1 MSDSLTVPDASGTVR
16 SRALPGLLAG
26 AAAVGIAAWNPGD
39 NGVTV
44 CISKGLLNLDC
55 PLCGGL
61 RAVNSLMRG
70 DFLAAADHNVFV
82 AVGVPIVAVTW
93 IVWILSSA
101 LGRPFTLPKVPN
113 WLIGSFAA
121 AMLAFTVVRNVG
133 GPTWATWLAS
143 GVYR

>member
-1 MSDSLTVPDASGTVR
+1 M
-16 SRALPGLLAG
+16 
-26 AAAVGIAAWNPGD
+26 
-39 NGVTV
+39 
-44 CISKGLLNLDC
+44 NLDC

-82 AVGVPIVAVTW
+82 VVGVPIVAVTW

-113 WLIGSFAA
+113 WLIGALLLQCSCR
-121 AMLAFTVVRNVG
+121 TVVPNVG
-133 GPTWATWLAS
+133 GPTWATWSPQAS
-143 GVYR
+143 TADTTLRTDSHGAELTPTAVIPGWPDFGAGARVSRQVRRVILECWISRY